1 MLVFGI
7 DPGRKCGYAALSVAR
22 SDDGKIN
29 CFKSGQIVTPAKLD
43 YDEAIQFVLQGLQA
57 NLSTY
62 MANATPVA
70 VIEAGFC
77 GHNPK
82 TALKLGEMRGAIKAF
97 FWGKGI
103 TTVDFFPTE
112 VKKAIAGKGGGSK
125 MDVERG
131 IKKIVTGCRE
141 ILYEDESDAIAVA
154 ASYILACQEASR

>member
-1 MLVFGI
+1 MIVFGI
-7 DPGRKCGYAALSVAR
+7 DPGRKCGYAALSVAKG
-22 SDDGKIN
+22 DGKID
-29 CFKSGQIVTPAKLD
+29 CLKSGQIVTPAKLD
-43 YDEAIQFVLQGLQA
+43 YDEAIQFILAGLKA
-57 NLSTY
+57 NLGPYLAT
-62 MANATPVA
+62 TPVT

-125 MDVERG
+125 IDVERG
-131 IKKIVTGCRE
+131 VKNIVNRCRE

-154 ASYILACQEASR
+154 AAYILACQEATT